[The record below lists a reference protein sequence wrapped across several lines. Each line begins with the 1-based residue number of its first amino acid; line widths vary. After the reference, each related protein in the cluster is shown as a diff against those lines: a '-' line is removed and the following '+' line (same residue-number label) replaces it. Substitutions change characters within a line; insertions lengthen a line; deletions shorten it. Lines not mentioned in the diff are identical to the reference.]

1 MALVKTDSSFT
12 NIIQQLIDKE
22 QGGPFNTYM
31 DLFCACAALGIKD
44 NIKREVTTAGIEVQD
59 RVWKNNHT
67 LEKKIFLTALYDQK
81 KAEILKDED
90 ECYKIFETYVNGG
103 LTVLE
108 EIFSRHLDT
117 EGAVDEL
124 MAKAAHMALEN
135 TSD

>member
-31 DLFCACAALGIKD
+31 DLFCACAALGIKE
-44 NIKREVTTAGIEVQD
+44 NIKREVTHTGIEVQD
-59 RVWKNNHT
+59 RVWKNNQR

-117 EGAVDEL
+117 QDAVDEL
-124 MAKAAHMALEN
+124 ISKAAHMALEN
-135 TSD
+135 TSK